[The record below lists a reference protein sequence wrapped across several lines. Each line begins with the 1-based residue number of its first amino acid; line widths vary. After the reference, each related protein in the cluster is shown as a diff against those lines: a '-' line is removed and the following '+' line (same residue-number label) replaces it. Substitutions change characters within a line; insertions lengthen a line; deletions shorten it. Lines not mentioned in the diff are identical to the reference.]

1 MTETDVI
8 IIGAGHNGLTCAAYL
23 AMAGLRVKVVDRR
36 KVVGGAAVTEEFHPG
51 FRNSVAAY
59 TVSLLNPQI
68 TADLK
73 LAEHGLRIV
82 ERRAQNFLPS
92 PDGSYLLTGEG
103 RTHQSVAKLSERDAI
118 RIDAFTRELEVIA
131 DVLRQFLLRAPPNIV
146 EGFGAGSIREAF
158 NALGSANIL
167 RKLSLEQQRSLFD
180 LFTRS
185 AGEMLDETF
194 ESDLVKAL
202 FGFDAIVGNYAS
214 PYAAG
219 SAYVMLHHAFG
230 EVNGKKGV
238 WGHAIGGM
246 GAITQ
251 AMANAARSHGADIA
265 LEAGVREVIVER
277 DRAVG
282 VILDNGETVR
292 AKYVASSVNPKLLY
306 TRLISADAL
315 PADFLG
321 RIKNWRN
328 GSGTFRMN
336 VALNALP
343 SFTALPGAGDHLTA
357 GIILA
362 PSLDYMDRAWMD
374 ARAQGWSHEPVVE
387 VLIPSTLDDTLSPKG
402 QHVASLFCQHVAPE
416 LSGGRSWDDHRDEVA
431 DLMIA
436 TVDTYAPGFAKSV
449 IGRQVLSPSDLER
462 QFGLLGG
469 DIFHGAL
476 SLNQLFSARPM
487 LGHADYRGPLKGL
500 YHCGSGAHPG
510 GGVTGAPGHNAARVI
525 LGDHRALFGLNIATP
540 VMPGLVPGIHVLIT
554 PKQRK
559 TWMAGTRPGH
569 DESLRF
575 TPADGPA
582 PCRSA
587 PR

>member
-1 MTETDVI
+1 MSDTDVV

-23 AMAGLRVKVVDRR
+23 AGAGLRVRVVERR

-59 TVSLLNPQI
+59 TVSLLNPKVI
-68 TADLK
+68 RDLD
-73 LAEHGLRIV
+73 LAGQGLRVV
-82 ERRAQNFLPS
+82 ERRAQNFLPA

-103 RTHQSVAKLSERDAI
+103 RTKAAVARLNPHDAVAL
-118 RIDAFTRELEVIA
+118 DDFTRDLEDIA
-131 DVLRQFLLRAPPNIV
+131 DVLRQFVLRAPPNLV
-146 EGFGAGSIREAF
+146 DGFGAAALRESL
-158 NALGSANIL
+158 NAWQSAGIL
-167 RKLSLEQQRSLFD
+167 RGLTLAQKRSLLD

-185 AGEMLDETF
+185 AGEMLDERF
-194 ESDLVKAL
+194 AHDLVKAL

-251 AMANAARSHGADIA
+251 AMARAARDRGVTID

-282 VILDNGETVR
+282 VVLENGAAIR
-292 AKYVASSVNPKLLY
+292 ARYVAANVNPKLLY
-306 TRLISADAL
+306 TRLIASDAL
-315 PADFLG
+315 PRDFLA
-321 RIKNWRN
+321 RIRGWKN

-336 VALNALP
+336 VALDRLP
-343 SFTALPGAGDHLTA
+343 SFAALPGDGDHLTS

-362 PSLDYMDRAWMD
+362 PSLGYMDRAYLD
-374 ARAQGWSHEPVVE
+374 ARAHGWSRAPVVE
-387 VLIPSTLDDTLSPKG
+387 MLIPSTLDETLAPPG
-402 QHVASLFCQHVAPE
+402 RHVASLFCQHVAPDLPE
-416 LSGGRSWDDHRDEVA
+416 GRSWDDHRDEVA

-436 TVDTYAPGFAKSV
+436 TVDGYAPGFAASV
-449 IGRQVLSPSDLER
+449 LGRQILSPLDLER

-476 SLNQLFSARPM
+476 TLNQLFSARPM

-510 GGVTGAPGHNAARVI
+510 GGVTGAPGHNAAQAI
-525 LGDHRALFGLNIATP
+525 LRDHRSLFASRG
-540 VMPGLVPGIHVLIT
+540 
-554 PKQRK
+554 
-559 TWMAGTRPGH
+559 
-569 DESLRF
+569 
-575 TPADGPA
+575 
-582 PCRSA
+582 
-587 PR
+587 